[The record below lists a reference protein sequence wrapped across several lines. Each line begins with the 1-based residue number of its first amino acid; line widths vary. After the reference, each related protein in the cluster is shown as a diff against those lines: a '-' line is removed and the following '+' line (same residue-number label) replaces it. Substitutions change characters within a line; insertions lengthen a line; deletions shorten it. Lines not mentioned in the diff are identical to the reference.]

1 MIDTTINRGLV
12 RSGAGTSYKN
22 YRQQPKPLATVRE
35 RERDYN
41 YRQHPCPLQAL
52 RAIQQR
58 VQQCFCSSLLE
69 KMKEMQSVASLRDD
83 GLTGVK
89 KKLNVYSRLYAELSN

>member
-12 RSGAGTSYKN
+12 RSGTGTSYKN
-22 YRQQPKPLATVRE
+22 YRQQPKPLATV

-83 GLTGVK
+83 GLTGVRK
-89 KKLNVYSRLYAELSN
+89 N

>member
-22 YRQQPKPLATVRE
+22 YRQQPKPPATVV
-35 RERDYN
+35 ERDYN

-83 GLTGVK
+83 GLTGVRK
-89 KKLNVYSRLYAELSN
+89 N

>member
-22 YRQQPKPLATVRE
+22 YRQQPKPPATV

-52 RAIQQR
+52 RAIQQC

-83 GLTGVK
+83 GLAGVK
-89 KKLNVYSRLYAELSN
+89 KKLNVYSSLYAELSN